1 VSIHPNQ
8 EPPTVRLPTDMS
20 SRHIEALH
28 ELAWRDLLDLVPGAM
43 QGLIDQA
50 ASEIG
55 TTGKIM
61 ATGATISFDGG
72 CGSDL
77 FVTCNECRRD
87 RAVIEIKGPT
97 AWLNLTKKGVWQTD
111 LYRDRYQNSPAL
123 ACEHL
128 PLPSPLFI
136 LLDARN
142 RTQDEI
148 EQIEGVYEP
157 LSLDGW
163 AVLAYEKVLSMEP
176 FINHPLAQWLLG
188 R

>member
-1 VSIHPNQ
+1 VNTTPPSA
-8 EPPTVRLPTDMS
+8 PTVRLPTDMS

-43 QGLIDQA
+43 QSLIDQA
-50 ASEIG
+50 ADQTG
-55 TTGKIM
+55 TTTEALM
-61 ATGATISFDGG
+61 TGVTVGFEGG

-77 FVTCNECRRD
+77 FIVCDKCQYE
-87 RAVIEIKGPT
+87 RAVIEIKGPR
-97 AWLNLTKKGVWQTD
+97 AWLNLNKNGVWQTD
-111 LYRDRYQNSPAL
+111 LYRDKYQSNPAL

-128 PLPSPLFI
+128 PFPSPLFI

-142 RTQDEI
+142 RTRQEI
-148 EQIEGVYEP
+148 EQIEGVYVP

-163 AVLAYEKVLSMEP
+163 AVLAYETVLSREP
-176 FINHPLAQWLLG
+176 FANHPLAEWLLG